1 MKYSYQSN
9 LDRLKKEGISI
20 TIAPSTAGEGDSC
33 VTMCFKIDS
42 RIAEVTVDKFAN
54 MLQWVASDYL
64 THEGYSYTQ
73 NLEWAEMMNG
83 FTPSSRRHGRDK

>member
-42 RIAEVTVDKFAN
+42 RIAEVTVDRFAQ

-64 THEGYSYTQ
+64 TPEGHSHAQ
-73 NLEWAEMMNG
+73 NLEWMDMMNG
-83 FTPSSRRHGRDK
+83 FARINREEYK